1 MLCDY
6 FADKISD
13 IRSSLDSIYESK
25 LVKVYRYSL
34 FDVKHQNSEIMIKW
48 KKNCVVNVYILM
60 NVIECSRFQHQ
71 GQEKYNV
78 DA

>member
-1 MLCDY
+1 MKRLH
-6 FADKISD
+6 
-13 IRSSLDSIYESK
+13 SIAYPHESK
-25 LVKVYRYSL
+25 LVKVYHDGL
-34 FDVKHQNSEIMIKW
+34 FDAKHQNSEVTIKW
-48 KKNCVVNVYILM
+48 IKKRRVVNVYILM